1 MIDKSHVAEPYIAE
15 VASLIGDPA
24 RANMLAVLKDEV
36 ALTATELAHVAG
48 VTPQTASAHLSKLTE
63 ARLVAVE
70 RAGRHRYYR
79 LTGAEV
85 AHALEALEVLAV
97 AGPPRYRPSG
107 PRDDALRFARSC
119 YDHLAGRLG
128 VAVTWALVDSGYL
141 RVRDKSFGV
150 THKGERALD
159 DFGIDVASLQTGRRP
174 LTHRCLDWSERR
186 PHLGG
191 ALGAAFLSRAQE
203 LGWLERRRGSRAVTL
218 SRAGRRGLK
227 RAFGVD
233 LPAPPPD

>member
-1 MIDKSHVAEPYIAE
+1 MSDNSFIGEPYIAE

-24 RANMLAVLKDEV
+24 RANMLAVLKDEA

-48 VTPQTASAHLSKLTE
+48 VTPQTASAHLSKLTA

-70 RAGRHRYYR
+70 REGRHRYYR
-79 LTGAEV
+79 LTGAAV
-85 AHALEALEVLAV
+85 AEALEALEVLAAV
-97 AGPPRYRPSG
+97 GPPRYRPPG

-128 VAVTWALVDSGYL
+128 VAVTWALVDSGYVK
-141 RVRDKSFGV
+141 VRDKSFGV
-150 THKGERALD
+150 TRKGARAFD
-159 DFGIDVASLQTGRRP
+159 DFGIDVASLQAGRRP
-174 LTHRCLDWSERR
+174 LIRRCLDWSERR

-203 LGWLERRRGSRAVTL
+203 LGWLERRRGTRAVILNRT
-218 SRAGRRGLK
+218 GRRGLK
-227 RAFGVD
+227 RTFGVD
-233 LPAPPPD
+233 LPAPPPE